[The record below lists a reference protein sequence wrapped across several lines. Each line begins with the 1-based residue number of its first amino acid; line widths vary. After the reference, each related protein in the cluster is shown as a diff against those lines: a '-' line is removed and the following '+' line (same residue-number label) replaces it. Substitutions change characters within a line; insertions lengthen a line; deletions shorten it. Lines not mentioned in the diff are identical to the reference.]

1 MESDYE
7 LYWGNSPVNML
18 NATPDRL
25 AASSI
30 VVGELLYGY
39 HKNANDTRIDMI
51 SSRSVD
57 RRILSRVAKRRI

>member
-7 LYWGNSPVNML
+7 LYQETPVVNL
-18 NATPDRL
+18 LGATPDRL

-30 VVGELLYGY
+30 AVGELLYGY